1 MRLTALLFAS
11 CLIAPAVLMQ
21 PSPAAA
27 ADSTSA
33 TVAVS
38 ASFAS
43 RTSLKVSS
51 QLLQFDV
58 SDPASPA
65 TAAVDFSAGART
77 RQGGEVVLTV
87 ESVHAIQ
94 GPGGAADVDAAV
106 TFAGEGTGTLSG
118 ALQPSSSTVAG
129 RWTGSG
135 LRTGRLVFALR
146 AGASGAYTLPV
157 RFILTAP

>member
-11 CLIAPAVLMQ
+11 CLVGPAVVA
-21 PSPAAA
+21 SPAHA
-27 ADSTSA
+27 ADSASA

-38 ASFAS
+38 ASFGS

-58 SDPASPA
+58 NDPASPA
-65 TAAVDFSAGART
+65 TAAIDFSAGART

-87 ESVHAIQ
+87 EPVRAVQ
-94 GPGGAADVDAAV
+94 GPGGAADVEAAV

-118 ALQPSSSTVAG
+118 ALRPASTTVAG

-146 AGASGAYTLPV
+146 AGSSGSYTLPV
-157 RFILTAP
+157 RFILSAP